1 MMDKN
6 ENEAY
11 PVDSRAAFSDNLF
24 FFFIIIIFFNYFL
37 KKLDSLVVAI
47 FK

>member
-24 FFFIIIIFFNYFL
+24 FFYYYYYFL
-37 KKLDSLVVAI
+37 
-47 FK
+47 